1 MAEMLA
7 VQADLAVP
15 ILSGSS
21 TGAVTKAIVRA
32 ADAGAPVV
40 VCGCGTS
47 EHAAQGIAALLDGA
61 LRAGGVRSGAV
72 EARESFEAALDP
84 RSGGVT
90 IGVSHAGA
98 TAATM
103 HALAVAGQAG
113 ATTVAITA
121 LRDGA
126 VTAEVDHV
134 IATPLED
141 RSWCHTVGYTSP
153 LLVGAAIAADL
164 RGGRVDASA
173 VEARMVALARLEG
186 PAAELAAAL
195 TGVRQLI
202 VVGSGIDA
210 VTARELSLK
219 VEEAVHLPTAM
230 RSLETFLHGHLPAC
244 DAETGLVLI
253 AAEVHAAA
261 ARAARG
267 ATLLRAAAR
276 VGVRTAAIVSGEGH
290 EVLGAAPTSAGRIVL
305 PALPAVDGPLGV
317 LVDGALAAQHLTL
330 ALAHAAGTNPDL
342 IRREEDSYREAA
354 ALARTGTFSA
364 EP

>member
-21 TGAVTKAIVRA
+21 TRAVTKAIARA

-47 EHAAQGIAALLDGA
+47 EHAAQGIAALLDQA
-61 LRAGGVRSGAV
+61 LRAEGVRSGAV

-98 TAATM
+98 TAATVQ
-103 HALAVAGQAG
+103 ALAAAGQAG

-164 RGGRVDASA
+164 RRRPGRCLRRRGPDGGPGAARGPGGRGGGSPHGRATADRDRQRDRCGDGPGARPQGGGGRAPPDRHA
-173 VEARMVALARLEG
+173 VARDLPPRPPARL
-186 PAAELAAAL
+186 
-195 TGVRQLI
+195 RRR
-202 VVGSGIDA
+202 DR
-210 VTARELSLK
+210 AR
-219 VEEAVHLPTAM
+219 P
-230 RSLETFLHGHLPAC
+230 RRGR
-244 DAETGLVLI
+244 G
-253 AAEVHAAA
+253 HAAA
-261 ARAARG
+261 ERAARG

-276 VGVRTAAIVSGEGH
+276 VGVRTAAIVTGEAH
-290 EVLGAAPTSAGRIVL
+290 EVLGAAPTSAGASCCPPSLRSTD
-305 PALPAVDGPLGV
+305 PWAC
-317 LVDGALAAQHLTL
+317 
-330 ALAHAAGTNPDL
+330 
-342 IRREEDSYREAA
+342 SS
-354 ALARTGTFSA
+354 TGRSPPST
-364 EP
+364 